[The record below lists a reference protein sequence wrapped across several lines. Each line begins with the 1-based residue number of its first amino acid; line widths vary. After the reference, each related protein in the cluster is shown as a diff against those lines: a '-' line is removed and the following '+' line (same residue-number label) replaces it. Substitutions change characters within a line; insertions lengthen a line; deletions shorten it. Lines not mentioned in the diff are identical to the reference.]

1 MHSFSAMQQTKTIA
15 RVTLPWEDVAVPSS
29 CVTQLSD
36 KGSQAAARLCVTSA
50 PWQQILS
57 LCFPD
62 IAIYYRNQGVHAYR
76 ALYLALKVT
85 CAFPTCFPSCQTP
98 TFRIIASL
106 KLEKTSQVT
115 LPHRKVALLPPFS
128 PPTLTLPPPDPQAVH
143 PQQHTSSHPHRGC
156 ASPRPGPGVGC
167 ASPGMTPV
175 TPALP
180 PWPGCWA
187 HTEAVGHA
195 APWTLPLLGP
205 GGHSPFSPASPVWWP
220 RLQHCGAA
228 GGGG

>member
-62 IAIYYRNQGVHAYR
+62 IAIYYRNQGAHAHR

-128 PPTLTLPPPDPQAVH
+128 PPTLTLTPKLSIP
-143 PQQHTSSHPHRGC
+143 SS
-156 ASPRPGPGVGC
+156 
-167 ASPGMTPV
+167 T
-175 TPALP
+175 
-180 PWPGCWA
+180 
-187 HTEAVGHA
+187 
-195 APWTLPLLGP
+195 
-205 GGHSPFSPASPVWWP
+205 P
-220 RLQHCGAA
+220 RLTPIEDALHLGQVLGWDVPLQA
-228 GGGG
+228 